1 MLSFFIFMYFHWM
14 KKLLI
19 AYFLLFLNGVRAQL
33 AQPFREDT
41 SRSFLVKTVG
51 ALSYL
56 EYGTGDDRLG
66 GAKMTYLDS
75 TIVLKVV
82 DSFGTDY
89 KVQLSKYHTAYVA
102 KESVQRINGAMP
114 KPWYLTNSWRV
125 FGDSAFDYVTINLE
139 QKLPYRSMQQ
149 INPSRIV
156 VDIFG
161 ATSNTNWVTQLKTA
175 KEIKN
180 AYYEQVEDDV
190 FRAVIEL
197 KHAQH
202 WGHSIYYD
210 TNGKKLIVRVKR
222 QPPTLDIK
230 KLKIAIDAGHGGD
243 NGGAA
248 GVSTG
253 RSEKSL
259 TLLFAKEL
267 QAVLKKAGVKKIYM
281 TRTIDTSLTMPER
294 ILALRE
300 QIPDLLISL
309 HLNSAG
315 TDTVRGTSTF
325 YRYIGYRPLSTAI
338 LNQMLTLGL
347 KEYGNIG
354 HFNFALSGP
363 TDYPNCLVEIAFLSN
378 PADEKKIIDPKFQK
392 AVARKIYLGL
402 LDWLKGTK

>member
-1 MLSFFIFMYFHWM
+1 M
-14 KKLLI
+14 KKMPIACFLLI
-19 AYFLLFLNGVRAQL
+19 VNTIQAQV
-33 AQPFREDT
+33 APAFREDS
-41 SRSFLVKTVG
+41 SRSFLVRTVG
-51 ALSYL
+51 ALSFL
-56 EYGTGDDRLG
+56 EFGVGDDRLG

-102 KESVQRINGAMP
+102 KETVQRLNGMMP

-125 FGDSAFDYVTINLE
+125 FGDSAFDYLTISLE

-210 TNGKKLIVRVKR
+210 TIGKKLIVRIKR
-222 QPPTLDIK
+222 QPPALDIK

-248 GVSTG
+248 GVTTG

-267 QAVLKKAGVKKIYM
+267 QATLKKAGIKKIYM

-300 QIPDLLISL
+300 QVPDLLISL

-315 TDTVRGTSTF
+315 IDTVRGTSTF

-338 LNQMLTLGL
+338 LNQLLTLGL

-354 HFNFALSGP
+354 HFNFALNGP

-378 PADEKKIIDPKFQK
+378 AADEKKIIDPKFQK

-402 LDWLKGTK
+402 LDWLKAMK

>member
-1 MLSFFIFMYFHWM
+1 MLSFFIFMYFHCM

-19 AYFLLFLNGVRAQL
+19 VCLLLSFNGVHAQL
-33 AQPFREDT
+33 APAFREDT
-41 SRSFLVKTVG
+41 VRSFLVRTMG
-51 ALSYL
+51 ALSFL

-102 KESVQRINGAMP
+102 KESVQRLNGLLP
-114 KPWYLTNSWRV
+114 KPWYLTNNCRV

-180 AYYEQVEDDV
+180 TYYEQLEDDV

-210 TNGKKLIVRVKR
+210 SLGKKLIVRVKR
-222 QPPTLDIK
+222 QPPVLDIK

-243 NGGAA
+243 NSGAA
-248 GVSTG
+248 GGTTG
-253 RSEKSL
+253 ISEKSL

-267 QAVLKKAGVKKIYM
+267 QVVLKKAGVKKIYM
-281 TRTIDTSLTMPER
+281 TRTIDTSLTMPQR

-300 QIPDLLISL
+300 QVPDLLISL
-309 HLNSAG
+309 HLNSSG
-315 TDTVRGTSTF
+315 SDTISGTSTF
-325 YRYIGYRPLSTAI
+325 YRYIGYRPLTMAI

-363 TDYPNCLVEIAFLSN
+363 TDYPNCLLEIAFLSN
-378 PADEKKIIDPKFQK
+378 PADEKKIINPKFQK
-392 AVARKIYLGL
+392 AVAKKIYAGL
-402 LDWLKGTK
+402 LDWLRTMK